1 MCYCSEDAPR
11 TGERNVNF
19 NKTTSENAVLNKMCK
34 PDERAPSFIF
44 KHKKKRYLRQNTL
57 LRQKNANCST
67 FVYSGTYNS
76 QHKVN

>member
-1 MCYCSEDAPR
+1 MRYCSEDAPR

-44 KHKKKRYLRQNTL
+44 IQYGSSWASALLAFRQGHREGGSEV
-57 LRQKNANCST
+57 RQ
-67 FVYSGTYNS
+67 
-76 QHKVN
+76 